1 MSGFVNSILH
11 LIFIFSSTDIQ
22 IFLNQ
27 PNITNEVY
35 ILFNLTFWLVL
46 GVFLILFIVVLNL
59 FLGHCL
65 GRWYLWVFEIFT
77 IKYINV

>member
-1 MSGFVNSILH
+1 MSDFVNSILH
-11 LIFIFSSTDIQ
+11 LIFIFSSNDIS

-27 PNITNEVY
+27 TNITDEVY

-46 GVFLILFIVVLNL
+46 SVFLILFIVVLNL

-65 GRWYLWVFEIFT
+65 GRC
-77 IKYINV
+77 

>member
-1 MSGFVNSILH
+1 MWGEVRFVFSILH
-11 LIFIFSSTDIQ
+11 FIFIFSSKDIQ

-46 GVFLILFIVVLNL
+46 GVFFNFIYRVIKFVFKSLF
-59 FLGHCL
+59 G
-65 GRWYLWVFEIFT
+65 
-77 IKYINV
+77 

>member
-1 MSGFVNSILH
+1 MSNFVISILH
-11 LIFIFSSTDIQ
+11 FIFIFSSNDIG

-27 PNITNEVY
+27 TNITDEVY

-46 GVFLILFIVVLNL
+46 GVFLILFIVLLNL

-65 GRWYLWVFEIFT
+65 GRC
-77 IKYINV
+77 

>member
-1 MSGFVNSILH
+1 MSDFVNSILH
-11 LIFIFSSTDIQ
+11 LIFIFSSKDIQ

-46 GVFLILFIVVLNL
+46 GVFFNFIYRSIKFIFRSLF
-59 FLGHCL
+59 G
-65 GRWYLWVFEIFT
+65 
-77 IKYINV
+77 

>member
-1 MSGFVNSILH
+1 MSDFVNSILH
-11 LIFIFSSTDIQ
+11 LIFIFSSNDIS

-27 PNITNEVY
+27 TNITDEVY

-59 FLGHCL
+59 FLGH
-65 GRWYLWVFEIFT
+65 YLDRC
-77 IKYINV
+77 